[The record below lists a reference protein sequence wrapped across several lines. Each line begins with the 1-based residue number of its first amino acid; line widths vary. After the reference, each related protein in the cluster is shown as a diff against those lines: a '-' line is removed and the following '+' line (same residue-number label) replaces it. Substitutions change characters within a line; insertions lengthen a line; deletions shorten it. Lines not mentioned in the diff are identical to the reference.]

1 MVDISSAIL
10 NAVKILKLKNIK
22 TAFLDSEI
30 LMSESIK
37 KDKKYLII
45 NSDKNIKSTNLK
57 FFEYLISERANK
69 KPIAYLLKKK
79 GFWKNEFLVSE
90 DTLIPR
96 PDTELLVEQVLSL
109 TKNKSKIRILD
120 IGVGSGCILLSII
133 NEKKDFYAT
142 GIDIS
147 KKCIE
152 ISKKNAEKLN
162 IKNRIKFF
170 KSDID
175 NFSIGKYDLIVSNP
189 PYIKKLDLK
198 YLEREIA
205 MFEPKIALDGGLDG
219 ISIIK
224 KVIIRSSELIKKN
237 GKLILEIGFDQRIK
251 VEKILRSKGFY
262 INKVVKD
269 FGKNDRCIVSTK
281 I

>member
-1 MVDISSAIL
+1 MNINSAIL
-10 NAVKILKLKNIK
+10 NATKMLKAKKIK

-30 LMSESIK
+30 LMSEAIK
-37 KDKKYLII
+37 KDKKYLFVNPDKKI
-45 NSDKNIKSTNLK
+45 NSKNLK
-57 FFEYLISERANK
+57 FFEYLISQRANR
-69 KPIAYLLKKK
+69 KPVAYLLKKK
-79 GFWKNEFLVSE
+79 SFWKNDFIVSK

-109 TKNKSKIRILD
+109 TRNKSKLRILE

-133 NEKKDFYAT
+133 KEKKDFYAT

-147 KKCIE
+147 KKCVE
-152 ISKKNAEKLN
+152 ISKKNAEKLK
-162 IKNRIKFF
+162 IKNRVKFL

-175 NFSIGKYDLIVSNP
+175 NFSLGKYDLIVSNP

-198 YLEREIA
+198 YLEMDIA
-205 MFEPKIALDGGLDG
+205 KFEPRLALDGGLDG
-219 ISIIK
+219 TSVIR

-237 GKLILEIGFDQRIK
+237 GKFILEIGFDQRIK
-251 VEKILRSKGFY
+251 VERILRSKGFY
-262 INKVVKD
+262 INKIIKD
-269 FGKNDRCIVSTK
+269 FGKNDRCIICTK